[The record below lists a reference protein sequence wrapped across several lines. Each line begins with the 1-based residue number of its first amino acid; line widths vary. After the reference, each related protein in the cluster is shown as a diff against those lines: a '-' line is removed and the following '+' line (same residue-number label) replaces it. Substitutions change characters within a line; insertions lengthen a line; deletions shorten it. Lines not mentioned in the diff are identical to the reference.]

1 MFIFTEDKSKMADK
15 TLNVQI
21 LTRNDTAA
29 NWSSTNPVLGKAEA
43 AYETDSSLLTSVNN
57 Y

>member
-1 MFIFTEDKSKMADK
+1 MAEK

-21 LTRNDTAA
+21 LTRNDTAE
-29 NWSSTNPVLGKAEA
+29 NWSSANPVLGKAEA

>member
-1 MFIFTEDKSKMADK
+1 MADK

-57 Y
+57 YWNNSLLG